1 MNDWNGNKRAVFV
14 TNGDTSH
21 STREREIRDYYAT
34 DPRAVEELLKRE
46 KFDINILE
54 PACGGG
60 HISETLK
67 AHGYQVTSGDIITRD
82 YAGQNYAADF
92 LQIKTPWLGDIITN
106 PPYKYAAE
114 FVEHALEVIEDG
126 NKVAMFLKLTFLEG
140 EKRRELF
147 RTNPPRKI
155 YVFTKRINCA
165 LNGEES
171 FFNSSSAVCY
181 AWFIWQKGST
191 GKPVIDWI

>member
-1 MNDWNGNKRAVFV
+1 MNDWDGNRRAVFV

-21 STREREIRDYYAT
+21 STRERETRDYYAT

-46 KFDINILE
+46 TFDINILE

-60 HISETLK
+60 HISEVLK
-67 AHGYQVTSGDIITRD
+67 HHGYNVMSADIVFRD
-82 YAGQNYAADF
+82 YTAQNYAADF
-92 LQIKTPWLGDIITN
+92 LTDVTPWAGDIITN

-181 AWFIWQKGST
+181 AWFIWQKGSKE
-191 GKPVIDWI
+191 KPVIDWI